1 MIENDP
7 VAAAVASLRGKLG
20 IPVEPSRRGPTP
32 LNRFFEELGEPLIS
46 HQAIPDLTR
55 GAVVQHLLSVGIDV
69 GDIGDPTERLAGF
82 LFFSSQSSWA
92 YVSSDR
98 ENPLARR
105 RFTAAHELGHAVL
118 HRDRMGRY
126 RADVQIVEGAEEGGD
141 ELEREANRFA
151 AELLMPA
158 EVIRARAEDMHKEH
172 GCSPRSILEYRL
184 AAELLVS
191 QQAIRFRLKS
201 LGIGQSE

>member
-1 MIENDP
+1 MIAE
-7 VAAAVASLRGKLG
+7 AVADLRKQLG

-32 LNRFFEELGEPLIS
+32 LRRFFEEMGTPQLS
-46 HQAIPDLTR
+46 HVALPDLTR
-55 GAVVQHLLSVGIDV
+55 GAVSMHLLSEGILA
-69 GDIGDPTERLAGF
+69 GDLGDPEERLAGF
-82 LFFSSQSSWA
+82 LFFASGSAWA
-92 YVSSDR
+92 YVSNDR

-118 HRDRMGRY
+118 HRDRMGRF
-126 RADVQIVEGAEEGGD
+126 RADVQIVDGTEEGI
-141 ELEREANRFA
+141 EEIEREANRFA

-158 EVIRARAEDMHKEH
+158 EVIRAREQELTREH
-172 GCSPRSILEYRL
+172 GACPRSVLEYRL

-201 LGIGQSE
+201 LNIGQTE